1 MIIMSTLILDK
12 TILILKEIENLINAF
27 TQSQELL
34 ELQLQEV
41 NRDKS
46 LEDYY
51 YDNEYEKYLESRY
64 EHYGF

>member
-41 NRDKS
+41 DRDKS

>member
-27 TQSQELL
+27 SQSQELL

-41 NRDKS
+41 DRDKS